1 MASQLDPTWTEPG
14 EHEKH
19 LITYLTNLT
28 ELSESKVGQILCLM
42 IAYALYC
49 HKIFVARVSYRIV
62 QPGHYVYWMC
72 AHTLYIGCV
81 HVLLNRNTIYM
92 YIDLWFSLASPF
104 SSTNKTCCHDIAE
117 IMLKV
122 AIPHNPNQLGIL
134 LRLDT
139 NNVSCRSCFIV

>member
-72 AHTLYIGCV
+72 ARTTESEHNI
-81 HVLLNRNTIYM
+81 HVYRSVV
-92 YIDLWFSLASPF
+92 FS
-104 SSTNKTCCHDIAE
+104 
-117 IMLKV
+117 
-122 AIPHNPNQLGIL
+122 GISIFL
-134 LRLDT
+134 H
-139 NNVSCRSCFIV
+139 

>member
-42 IAYALYC
+42 IAYAPYC
-49 HKIFVARVSYRIV
+49 HKTFVAQVSYRIV
-62 QPGHYVYWMC
+62 QPGHYVYWMR

-81 HVLLNRNTIYM
+81 HILLNQNTIYI
-92 YIDLWFSLASPF
+92 YIDLWFSLAFPF
-104 SSTNKTCCHDIAE
+104 SSTNKTYCHDIAE
-117 IMLKV
+117 MLLKV
-122 AIPHNPNQLGIL
+122 A
-134 LRLDT
+134 
-139 NNVSCRSCFIV
+139 